1 MKSPIWWRDKPSTK
15 GFIKFKKLSKINK
28 FLTIDSDKIQKPRR
42 KRNRITI
49 GFAFEFFC
57 ERIGRDSKPFT
68 WERRQND
75 LFIFFRINWSKF
87 FPFFKESIMMWDIFF
102 FQIKTSLDDF
112 IKKIKNFTTENV
124 FPVTYHPQSL
134 YFVKPITR
142 STSSLPGLYLFKFL
156 LKLFV

>member
-75 LFIFFRINWSKF
+75 LFIFFRIN
-87 FPFFKESIMMWDIFF
+87 
-102 FQIKTSLDDF
+102 
-112 IKKIKNFTTENV
+112 
-124 FPVTYHPQSL
+124 
-134 YFVKPITR
+134 
-142 STSSLPGLYLFKFL
+142 
-156 LKLFV
+156 